1 VSGAGPRLLVIGA
14 GSIGRRHASNLTTA
28 GATVDITDPQP
39 GRADEAPAGRPVP
52 FPPGDMGAYDGVVV
66 ASPTAAHSEQAMAAL
81 TAGAKVLVEKPLAL
95 TGDQAK
101 DVVEAAGDRI
111 MVGYN
116 LRLHEPLQRLV
127 GAVRDGR
134 VGEVIAARLWFGSYL
149 PDWRPG
155 TDYRTTYS
163 ARADLGGGV
172 LLDAIHELDLL
183 IWLFDDQ
190 LEVLAAIVDRVG
202 ELDIDVEDT
211 VKVLLRHAGR
221 VPIELSLDYLSRRY
235 RRGVE
240 VIGSEGTARLDWAR
254 AVLEVEDGNGVRT
267 EPADTPIARSYE
279 HEASVFV
286 DWIQGRALPPVDGPT
301 GLRSVRLADLIRD
314 SATRAST
321 GNPL

>member
-1 VSGAGPRLLVIGA
+1 MIAAGPRVLVIGA
-14 GSIGRRHASNLTTA
+14 GSIGRRHALNLTTT

-39 GRADEAPAGRPVP
+39 GRADEAPAGRAVP
-52 FPPGDMGAYDGVVV
+52 FLPGDMASYDGVVV

-81 TAGAKVLVEKPLAL
+81 ATGAKVLIEKPLAL
-95 TGDQAK
+95 TGDQGK
-101 DVVEAAGDRI
+101 VVIDAAGDRL

-116 LRLHEPLQRLV
+116 LRLHEPLERLV

-134 VGEVIAARLWFGSYL
+134 VGEVLAARLWFGSYL

-155 TDYRTTYS
+155 TDYRASYS

-172 LLDAIHELDLL
+172 LLDAIHELDMLL
-183 IWLFDDQ
+183 WLFDDK
-190 LEVLAAIVDRVG
+190 LEVLAACIDRVG
-202 ELDIDVEDT
+202 ELEIDVEDT

-240 VIGSEGTARLDWAR
+240 VIGSKATARLDWAR
-254 AVLEVEDGNGVRT
+254 DVLEIEDGNGVRT
-267 EPADTPIARSYE
+267 EPADTPVARSYE
-279 HEASVFV
+279 REASVFV
-286 DWIQGRALPPVDGPT
+286 DWIQDRARPPVDGPT

-314 SATRAST
+314 AAARTSSK
-321 GNPL
+321 PL